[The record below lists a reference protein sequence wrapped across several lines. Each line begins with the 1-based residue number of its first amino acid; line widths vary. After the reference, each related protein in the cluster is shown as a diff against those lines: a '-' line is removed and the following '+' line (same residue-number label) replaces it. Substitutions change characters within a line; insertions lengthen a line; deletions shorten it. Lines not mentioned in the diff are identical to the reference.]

1 MSPEEY
7 VAKRDWLRSQPYGAE
22 AQMIRRELRAQEREL
37 EAEGTT
43 LEAWLHAH
51 RMAAPRSESGRARLG
66 LSPHRYV
73 AFWPDRAGQPL
84 ASVVCHTDRQFQCLR
99 DMGDEYVREATDAE
113 MERLPLC
120 GGPDC
125 GG

>member
-51 RMAAPRSESGRARLG
+51 RMAAPRASPAGLG
-66 LSPHRYV
+66 S
-73 AFWPDRAGQPL
+73 A
-84 ASVVCHTDRQFQCLR
+84 
-99 DMGDEYVREATDAE
+99 
-113 MERLPLC
+113 
-120 GGPDC
+120 
-125 GG
+125 